1 MNSSR
6 GALTLL
12 FIAPRLVLNM
22 GLFKQDMEVWFDT
35 NEREPMDDFTFW
47 RKTAVQF
54 LVNPGVMAV
63 GMHRFARILHL
74 RGLIFPAQVMD
85 RITEFFTGAQIPGET
100 DIGPGFRVYHPNGLV
115 ISPKSKLGKNA
126 CVHSDVVFGKSMGD
140 WRVEAPVIGDDV
152 TLGTGV
158 KLLGEITLGS
168 RVMVGANSVVL
179 KDLPDDCI
187 AAGIPAKVL
196 KRTSEEANDA
206 EQAAS
211 AQ

>member
-1 MNSSR
+1 
-6 GALTLL
+6 
-12 FIAPRLVLNM
+12 M
-22 GLFKQDMEVWFDT
+22 GLFKQDMEVWFGT
-35 NEREPMDDFTFW
+35 NEWEPMDGFTFW

-63 GMHRFARILHL
+63 AMHRMARILYL
-74 RGLIFPAQVMD
+74 RGLVFPSQVMD
-85 RITEFFTGAQIPGET
+85 RITEFFTGAQIPGES

-158 KLLGEITLGS
+158 KLLGEITIGS

-179 KDLPDDCI
+179 HDLPDDCV

-196 KRTSEEANDA
+196 KRTGAAAEDA
-206 EQAAS
+206 GQPAAS
-211 AQ
+211 

>member
-1 MNSSR
+1 
-6 GALTLL
+6 
-12 FIAPRLVLNM
+12 M
-22 GLFKQDMEVWFDT
+22 GLFKQDMEVWFGT
-35 NEREPMDDFTFW
+35 NEWAEMDDFTFW

-63 GMHRFARILHL
+63 AMHRFARILYL
-74 RGLIFPAQVMD
+74 KGLIFPSQVMD
-85 RITEFFTGAQIPGET
+85 RITEFCTGAQIPGET

-140 WRVEAPVIGDDV
+140 WRVEAPIIGDDV

-158 KLLGEITLGS
+158 KLLGEITIGS
-168 RVMVGANSVVL
+168 RVMIGANSVVL

-196 KRTSEEANDA
+196 KSTAPEAAAA
-206 EQAAS
+206 EQSAS